1 MKKLLLG
8 TIVAS
13 LFAAS
18 SPASAVVIDV
28 LYTAKVTGNHI
39 DGAGVFG
46 AVGGNLAGASIT
58 VEFKF
63 DVSQANW
70 YTYATAS
77 SHPWLMVNAP
87 GATVTTTING
97 HSITFQGTL
106 GNRDEYSNGPSNC
119 GPTFCGNMG
128 QAVVD
133 THGYVF
139 GSASGQF
146 PLSLETPF
154 VMTTDYLNGK
164 NIGGIF
170 VFGNSNGT
178 TDIGWGNPLSNFPT
192 SESVVVSLGT
202 MTSGV
207 PEPSTW
213 AMMIF
218 GFAGVGFMA
227 YRRKSK
233 TAVTA

>member
-13 LFAAS
+13 LFAVS

-39 DGAGVFG
+39 DGAGVL
-46 AVGGNLAGASIT
+46 ALSVATLQAQISLSNLNSMCRKLTGTLCNS
-58 VEFKF
+58 EL
-63 DVSQANW
+63 
-70 YTYATAS
+70 
-77 SHPWLMVNAP
+77 HPWLMVNAP

-128 QAVVD
+128 QGVVD

-154 VMTTDYLNGK
+154 VMITDYLNGK

-170 VFGNSNGT
+170 VFGNSNGN
-178 TDIGWGNPLSNFPT
+178 TDIGWGNPLSNSPT

-213 AMMIF
+213 AMMIL